1 MPTFKRADQ
10 EQLEKAQDLLET
22 STQELGFAK
31 SLFFGRLKLDEVLP
45 YPKQDPD
52 EARRTDELLAKVD
65 AFMKQH
71 VDADRIDAEERI
83 PDSVIKGLGEL
94 GVLGMVVPKEYGGG
108 GFSHTAYCRVLE
120 AVSRHCAS
128 TGVMVGA
135 HQSIGCKA
143 LVLMGTEQQKR
154 EFLPKLAS
162 GTLSAF
168 CLSEPEVGSD
178 AANVQTTALPSED
191 GSHWVL
197 NGEKKFATNA
207 ALAGMMTVMA
217 KTTVTDAKGK
227 KKDKVT
233 AFIVT
238 PDPPGVQVISP

>member
-108 GFSHTAYCRVLE
+108 GLSADEARVLADEVLRRLRLGLAARAAAEVVELDPAALVRGDDTGRAVTVEAPEDGPVRQRDEVRRE
-120 AVSRHCAS
+120 AVSAD
-128 TGVMVGA
+128 V
-135 HQSIGCKA
+135 
-143 LVLMGTEQQKR
+143 
-154 EFLPKLAS
+154 
-162 GTLSAF
+162 
-168 CLSEPEVGSD
+168 
-178 AANVQTTALPSED
+178 
-191 GSHWVL
+191 
-197 NGEKKFATNA
+197 
-207 ALAGMMTVMA
+207 
-217 KTTVTDAKGK
+217 
-227 KKDKVT
+227 
-233 AFIVT
+233 
-238 PDPPGVQVISP
+238 